1 MGSGDVDRILDNL
14 PGVRSTSPDP
24 AGGVDFTERNSE
36 EAPMKLRKVLF
47 SGLLILAVS
56 ALVLAAD
63 VTGTWTAA
71 IDTQIGEQNYT
82 YTFKVD
88 GEKLTGRA
96 KSQYG
101 DTELTEGVVKG
112 DDISF
117 VENLNF
123 EGMPLKITYKGKISG
138 DEIKFTRNVADLA
151 DEPFVAKRSK

>member
-1 MGSGDVDRILDNL
+1 
-14 PGVRSTSPDP
+14 
-24 AGGVDFTERNSE
+24 
-36 EAPMKLRKVLF
+36 MKTPRLIY
-47 SGLLILAVS
+47 SGLLILAVCTV
-56 ALVLAAD
+56 LLAAD
-63 VTGTWTAA
+63 VSGTWTAA
-71 IDTQIGEQNYT
+71 IDTQIGIQNYT

-117 VENLNF
+117 VENLSF